1 MSSVSVTKGT
11 SYAPY
16 TSQTVTATSYVMDAV
31 GFNNSSAG
39 MTGMDLQLNVTSVTP
54 TAGGTLA
61 VYMIPAVDGTNYA
74 NPPGGSAVLP
84 PQNYLVGTYGFTGGS
99 TTVIDF
105 LNMPMALPYPV
116 KLLLWNNC
124 SATVVINSSVAQPTT
139 ITIA

>member
-1 MSSVSVTKGT
+1 MSSVSITKGT

-84 PQNYLVGTYGFTGGS
+84 PQSYLVGTYAFTGGA

-116 KLLLWNNC
+116 KLLLLNNC